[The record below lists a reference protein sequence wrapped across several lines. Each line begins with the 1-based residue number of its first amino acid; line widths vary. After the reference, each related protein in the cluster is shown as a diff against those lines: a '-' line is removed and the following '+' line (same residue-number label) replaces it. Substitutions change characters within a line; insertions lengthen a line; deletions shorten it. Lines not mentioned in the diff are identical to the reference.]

1 MNKQGRVFISYAHS
15 DKDWAIRISNALSQK
30 DIEVWNDTFNVGDYL
45 LDKLQYIYESS
56 DYVLVLISK
65 DFNKSSY
72 LEMEISSFLQ
82 ISKQRK
88 ISIIPVLI
96 ETTKVPEI
104 FFNSH
109 VINIAK
115 DFNKGIDSICNKLK
129 ILPDID
135 LEYLSPI
142 DFTNFVY
149 DLLKEYG
156 FKNLTWHYSD
166 HVDFGFDL
174 MGSYWGN
181 DPFGFKREEK
191 WLIEIKFYNQERFSI
206 NTINMLIELYNR
218 NRSPYTKVLLVT
230 NGILTSVV
238 EDYLREVQSKEHIPI
253 SILDGNT
260 IKKLVIRRKKI
271 ITKYFSK

>member
-15 DKDWAIRISNALSQK
+15 DKDWAIRISNALFQK
-30 DIEVWNDTFNVGDYL
+30 GIEVWNDTFNVGDYL

-88 ISIIPVLI
+88 ISIIPVLV

-115 DFNKGIDSICNKLK
+115 DFNKGIDLICNKLK

-174 MGSYWGN
+174 MGSYWSN
-181 DPFGFKREEK
+181 DPFGFKREEE
-191 WLIEIKFYNQERFSI
+191 WLIEIKFYNKERFSI
-206 NTINMLIELYNR
+206 NTINKLIELYNR

-238 EDYLREVQSKEHIPI
+238 EDYLKEIQSKEHIPI

-260 IKKLVIRRKKI
+260 IKRLVIRRRKI
-271 ITKYFSK
+271 VTKYFTK

>member
-30 DIEVWNDTFNVGDYL
+30 GIEVWNDTFNVGDYL

-65 DFNKSSY
+65 DFNKSYY

-109 VINIAK
+109 AINIAK
-115 DFNKGIDSICNKLK
+115 DFNKGIDLICNKLK

-135 LEYLSPI
+135 LDYLSSI

-174 MGSYWGN
+174 MGSYWSN

-191 WLIEIKFYNQERFSI
+191 WLVEIKFYNQERFSI
-206 NTINMLIELYNR
+206 NTINKLIELYNR

-238 EDYLREVQSKEHIPI
+238 EDYLKEIQSKEHIPI

-260 IKKLVIRRKKI
+260 IKRLVIRRKKI
-271 ITKYFSK
+271 ITKYFTK